1 MDAASLTQAPAGT
14 LPEDITH
21 LLAKQKLAVLATHQ
35 QGQPH
40 ASLVAFAASAD
51 GRVVIFA
58 TTRTSRKY
66 ANLQAD
72 PRAALLIDSRTH
84 READFHEAMA
94 LAAKGVAHEVT
105 GPQRL
110 ELAGLLLGKHPH
122 LQDFVASPTC
132 ALMALE
138 VAIYELACRF
148 QQVLIYRF
156 RS

>member
-1 MDAASLTQAPAGT
+1 MDAVPLTQTSVAT
-14 LPEDITH
+14 LPKEITR
-21 LLAKQKLAVLATHQ
+21 LLDKQKLAVLATHH

-51 GRVVIFA
+51 GRLVIFA

-72 PRAALLIDSRTH
+72 PRAVILIDSRTQQ
-84 READFHEAMA
+84 EADFHEAMA
-94 LAAKGVAHEVT
+94 LAVKGVAHEVT
-105 GPQRL
+105 APRRA
-110 ELAGLLLGKHPH
+110 ELASLLLGKHPH
-122 LQDFVASPTC
+122 LQEFVASPTC

-138 VAIYELACRF
+138 VAVYELACRF

-156 RS
+156 SS